1 MKGEVLTVL
10 ALAGFSLCSGLALC
24 GRRNETLSIDY
35 FLSCRGEFISDSLYN
50 GHESKMLRPAP
61 AALPEFVSEAQSLQ
75 VVRRFKGAA
84 PDRPWIGYVSSQIIR
99 Q

>member
-1 MKGEVLTVL
+1 
-10 ALAGFSLCSGLALC
+10 
-24 GRRNETLSIDY
+24 
-35 FLSCRGEFISDSLYN
+35 
-50 GHESKMLRPAP
+50 MLRPAP